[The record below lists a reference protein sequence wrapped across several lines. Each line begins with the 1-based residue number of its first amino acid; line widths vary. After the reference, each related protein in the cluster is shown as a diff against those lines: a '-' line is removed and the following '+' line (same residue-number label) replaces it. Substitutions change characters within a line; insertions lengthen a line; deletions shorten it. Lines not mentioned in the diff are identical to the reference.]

1 MIGSAVD
8 ILLVV
13 NNKNFDYENLIKNS
27 YIRSA
32 EIKHVKPILGADF
45 YDKVDATPSS
55 YSTLINNYL
64 KELIAFYTLYE
75 SLPFL
80 NVQVTDKGIMINDS
94 ETANQGSS
102 AQRAELRMAVLSM
115 AEALRDATITY
126 MEENET
132 DYESE
137 DTNTTRIIG
146 GIIL

>member
-13 NNKNFDYENLIKNS
+13 NNKNFDYTNLIKNS

-32 EIKHVKPILGADF
+32 ELKHVKPILGADF
-45 YDKVDATPSS
+45 YKLVDTTPSS
-55 YSTLINNYL
+55 YATLINSYL

-115 AEALRDATITY
+115 AEALKNDTIEY
-126 MEENET
+126 MKENES
-132 DYESE
+132 DYENE
-137 DTNTTRIIG
+137 KPRTKIIG